1 MSAVPAYRWHRS
13 TSSPLGAANR
23 GYAALHNPS
32 LRIAGSFPY
41 LRLSRHAGGE
51 RRRRAD
57 PLSAGVVPIGD
68 RDMTKAR
75 PIFEDALLRVLGDL
89 TPARC
94 ALITGRA
101 EAYLREA
108 SDPDRPQR
116 LTVEDMHKLDVEH
129 LAFDGTTPLFAA
141 YGALIAQARAE
152 VYADAV
158 AIGRA
163 TKDVLKEDGEAHLA
177 LFIASQPDATDHDL
191 RAALRETE
199 EAIAAQSQAV
209 QVVRVALEKRHPQ
222 PP

>member
-1 MSAVPAYRWHRS
+1 
-13 TSSPLGAANR
+13 
-23 GYAALHNPS
+23 
-32 LRIAGSFPY
+32 
-41 LRLSRHAGGE
+41 
-51 RRRRAD
+51 
-57 PLSAGVVPIGD
+57 
-68 RDMTKAR
+68 MTKAR

-116 LTVEDMHKLDVEH
+116 LTVHDMHKLDVEH

-152 VYADAV
+152 IYADAV

-163 TKDVLKEDGEAHLA
+163 TKGVLKEDGEAHLA

-199 EAIAAQSQAV
+199 ESIAAQSQAV
-209 QVVRVALEKRHPQ
+209 QAVRVALQKRHPQ